1 MFNKLLFL
9 CVLRISYGFSTG
21 WFSFTILVLANV
33 IKHTQIFSHK
43 LNQMIKK
50 PFLDYI
56 NKYIDLTSKEELL
69 LLSKV
74 VFRRYLKNQYIVQQG
89 DICKSA
95 NFIISGCS
103 KTFYMDFEGQ
113 EHIVMFSIED
123 WWTSDLGSFITQ
135 TPADFNVQ
143 CIENTEL
150 IQFTFENLEEL
161 YSEIPKLERL
171 FRKIVE
177 RAFVASQ
184 KRIIRNFSLDAKE
197 RYNIFRSTYPKI
209 DQRVPQYM
217 IASYLGITKEFL
229 SKIKSQL
236 IHEQ

>member
-1 MFNKLLFL
+1 MN
-9 CVLRISYGFSTG
+9 
-21 WFSFTILVLANV
+21 N
-33 IKHTQIFSHK
+33 
-43 LNQMIKK
+43 K

-56 NKYIDLTSKEELL
+56 DKYIDLTSEEEFL
-69 LLSKV
+69 LLSKI
-74 VFRRYLKNQYIVQQG
+74 VFRKYLKNQYIVQQG

-95 NFIISGCS
+95 NFIISGCT
-103 KTFYMDFEGQ
+103 KTFYLDTEGQ

-135 TPADFNVQ
+135 SPADFNVQ
-143 CIENTEL
+143 CIENSEL
-150 IQFTFENLEEL
+150 IQITYENLEDL
-161 YSEIPKLERL
+161 YVEIPKLERL
-171 FRKIVE
+171 FRKIIE

-197 RYNIFRSTYPKI
+197 RYKIFKTTYPEI

-236 IHEQ
+236 ILEQ